1 MLVHVFLLIYYNT
14 TCKTIL
20 VLVLT
25 ILLERMLQSI
35 RFVLVIFHIYIIFYL
50 PMALKVWV
58 TFIFADHIMACSYA
72 LSFWCLNMWMRARA
86 AAARSPSASS
96 CKSPLLFQASRLL
109 YCFLAAMQ
117 VWCFTIGWAR
127 LDPYR

>member
-50 PMALKVWV
+50 PMALKV
-58 TFIFADHIMACSYA
+58 
-72 LSFWCLNMWMRARA
+72 
-86 AAARSPSASS
+86 
-96 CKSPLLFQASRLL
+96 
-109 YCFLAAMQ
+109 
-117 VWCFTIGWAR
+117 
-127 LDPYR
+127 